1 MGGCRSPI
9 AMSQV
14 EPHENCHIPLWR
26 GGRLDGA
33 RCLEVGM
40 GTKWNVF
47 GPVTKVKSPRGRL
60 AWRGVIDCDGWGVLR
75 GMWGG
80 PGQAVRLGERLPGGG
95 SEDWWPGCDFCADEV
110 GTSCLLS
117 RLCWA

>member
-9 AMSQV
+9 ALSQV
-14 EPHENCHIPLWR
+14 EPHEKCHIPLR

-33 RCLEVGM
+33 WCLESGVGA
-40 GTKWNVF
+40 KWNAF

-80 PGQAVRLGERLPGGG
+80 PGQAVRLEGRRLRGGG
-95 SEDWWPGCDFCADEV
+95 EV
-110 GTSCLLS
+110 KIGGRGVIFVWT
-117 RLCWA
+117 RLAPRAC